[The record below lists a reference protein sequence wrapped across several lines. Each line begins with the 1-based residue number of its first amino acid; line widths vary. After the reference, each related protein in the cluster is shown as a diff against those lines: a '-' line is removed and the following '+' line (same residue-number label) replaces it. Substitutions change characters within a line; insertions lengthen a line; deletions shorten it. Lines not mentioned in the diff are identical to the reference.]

1 VTRVARRRLSAR
13 IRSIVRSSQ
22 FLESLGATAVA
33 GEFDPLAEFHD
44 LDCANTHWT
53 ATLRTGQHSPSPV
66 TATLKPPWGPPSDR
80 ARKPQRR
87 ARKMTDR
94 TLAPS
99 LQISAIFGIA
109 AGAFLSRP

>member
-33 GEFDPLAEFHD
+33 GEFDPLTEFHD

-53 ATLRTGQHSPSPV
+53 ATLRTGQHPPSPV
-66 TATLKPPWGPPSDR
+66 TATFKPPWGPPSDQ

-87 ARKMTDR
+87 GSRD
-94 TLAPS
+94 S
-99 LQISAIFGIA
+99 GSHGWAIAKDFGDFRYGG
-109 AGAFLSRP
+109 GAC